1 MWKKGMEHSANVCFF
16 AKWTNSFVIL
26 RACNW
31 KILPIFAK
39 RHIAMALNP
48 DKNVKLYYS
57 IKEVAK
63 QFGINESTLRYWET
77 EFPQLKPK
85 TVTSTNVRQYTDAD
99 IEEIRVI
106 YNLVRVRG
114 FKLSAARKMLE
125 ANRKGAEKSSEV
137 LETLLSVRD
146 QLQELRKQLDMIV
159 WGLSL

>member
-1 MWKKGMEHSANVCFF
+1 
-16 AKWTNSFVIL
+16 
-26 RACNW
+26 
-31 KILPIFAK
+31 
-39 RHIAMALNP
+39 MALNP
-48 DKNVKLYYS
+48 NKNVKLYYS

-85 TVTSTNVRQYTDAD
+85 TVSPTKVRQYTDAD

-114 FKLSAARKMLE
+114 FKLSAARKMLG

-159 WGLSL
+159 